1 MGILVDE
8 NTRVL
13 VQGITGREGS
23 FHARA
28 CKAYGTS
35 VVAGVTPGKGGQL
48 FDDEVPVFDS
58 VSEAVE
64 KTGANL
70 SLIFVPAA
78 FAPDAI
84 AESADAEVPLIVCIT
99 EGVPVLDTV
108 RIAYHLENRPVR
120 LIGPNCPGIINPGAQ
135 CKVGI
140 MPGNIHRPG
149 RAGVVSR
156 SGTLTYEAVAQL
168 NALGIGQS
176 TCVGIGGD
184 PITGSSFVD
193 MLRLFNDDVDTD
205 LVVFIGEIG
214 GTAEQQAAAYIKE
227 EFTKPLCALVVG
239 AGAPPGKRMG
249 HAGAII
255 TGESGRA
262 EAKIEA
268 LRDAGAAIIPTPA
281 DIGSTAQ
288 TVLQQIG

>member
-28 CKAYGTS
+28 CKAYGTQ

-48 FDDEVPVFDS
+48 FDDQVPVFDS
-58 VSEAVE
+58 VSEAVD

-70 SLIFVPAA
+70 SLIFVPPA

-99 EGVPVLDTV
+99 EGIPVLDTV
-108 RIAYHLENRPVR
+108 RMAHHLENKPVR
-120 LIGPNCPGIINPGAQ
+120 LIGPNCPGIINPGAH

-149 RAGVVSR
+149 RAGIVSR

-168 NALGIGQS
+168 SDLGIGQS
-176 TCVGIGGD
+176 TCVGIGGT
-184 PITGSSFVD
+184 PLLASASSTYCAYLTMTLIRTWWSSSGDRWHCRAASGGLHQRRVHQTP
-193 MLRLFNDDVDTD
+193 LRFDCGCGRSSRQAHGTCWCHHNW
-205 LVVFIGEIG
+205 GERPG
-214 GTAEQQAAAYIKE
+214 RGQDRG
-227 EFTKPLCALVVG
+227 L
-239 AGAPPGKRMG
+239 AGCGRG
-249 HAGAII
+249 HH
-255 TGESGRA
+255 THPR
-262 EAKIEA
+262 
-268 LRDAGAAIIPTPA
+268 
-281 DIGSTAQ
+281 
-288 TVLQQIG
+288 